1 MPVAQTR
8 FELLHLSVNR
18 LLSAVQSTKIP
29 NLWDS
34 VGCEKVVNLF
44 ILKSKTLHQVK
55 RLSLF
60 LIFLLSSFSA
70 LAQQSILGRWNT
82 GQENT
87 VLEVKEVQGKIEG
100 RIVASDH
107 TKAPLGRLILKDVT
121 KENGDIVKGSLYS
134 LRKDKWFEATFAP
147 QSKNME
153 VILTLGWVTR
163 KFNWIKLR

>member
-107 TKAPLGRLILKDVT
+107 TKAPPRQTYPQRCNQGERGHRQGELIQ
-121 KENGDIVKGSLYS
+121 
-134 LRKDKWFEATFAP
+134 FEKR
-147 QSKNME
+147 QM
-153 VILTLGWVTR
+153 V
-163 KFNWIKLR
+163 